1 MKLVKSSFHLSNIIL
16 IIFYLYPAS
25 LLGCYLY
32 DDCQF
37 QPQLTRD
44 LSYVSSNHFYSF
56 IFISL
61 IGLFSFK
68 KKIKVIMFYLVF
80 LSIVL
85 ELTHLIIPYRAFELQ
100 DLFGN
105 FLGVVLSYIL
115 FKIINKIIITN

>member
-1 MKLVKSSFHLSNIIL
+1 MKLLKSSFYLSNIFL

-25 LLGCYLY
+25 LLGCFFYN
-32 DDCQF
+32 DCQF
-37 QPQLTRD
+37 QPQLTED

-56 IFISL
+56 VFISL

-68 KKIKVIMFYLVF
+68 KKIKIIMYYLVS
-80 LSIVL
+80 LSIIL
-85 ELTHLIIPYRAFELQ
+85 ELTHLIIPNRAFELQ

-115 FKIINKIIITN
+115 FKIIKIIN

>member
-1 MKLVKSSFHLSNIIL
+1 MKLLKSSFHLSNIIL

-25 LLGCYLY
+25 LLGCFFYN
-32 DDCQF
+32 DCQF

-44 LSYVSSNHFYSF
+44 LSYVSSNHFYTF
-56 IFISL
+56 IFVSL

-68 KKIKVIMFYLVF
+68 KKIKIIMCYLVS
-80 LSIVL
+80 LSIIL
-85 ELTHLIIPYRAFELQ
+85 ELTHLIIPHRAFELQ

-115 FKIINKIIITN
+115 FKIIKINN